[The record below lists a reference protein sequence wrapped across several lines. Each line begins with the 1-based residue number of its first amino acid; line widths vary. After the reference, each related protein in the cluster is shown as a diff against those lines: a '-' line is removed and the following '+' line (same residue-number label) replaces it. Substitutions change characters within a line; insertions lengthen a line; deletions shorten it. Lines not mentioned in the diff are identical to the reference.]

1 VKHAKARIRNKREG
15 GNMSTSFRAFVV
27 NNNEQGFTSG
37 LKELTQADLPPGEVL
52 VKVAYSSVN
61 YKDGLASI
69 PDGKIVRSYP
79 FVPGIDLSGIVVES
93 SDSRFKPGDEVLA
106 TSYELGVSHYGG
118 FSEYA
123 RVKADWIV
131 PLPAGLTLKEAM
143 ALGTAGFAAALA
155 VHQLEKNGLS
165 PQNGPILV
173 TGATGGLGS
182 IAISIFSAQGYT
194 VAASTG
200 KSSEHDYLRK
210 LGASEILS
218 RQETSAESNRPL
230 EKERW
235 AGSVDSVGG
244 STLAY
249 LTRTTRYAGS
259 VASCGNTGG
268 PNFST
273 TVFPFILRGI
283 NLLGI
288 ETVNCPMELRRQLW
302 QRLASDYKPRHLLD
316 AIAHEA
322 SLEELPQALG
332 ATLKGEA
339 RGRTFIKVS

>member
-1 VKHAKARIRNKREG
+1 
-15 GNMSTSFRAFVV
+15 MSTAFRAFVV
-27 NNNEQGFTSG
+27 NNNEQGFSAG
-37 LKELTQADLPPGEVL
+37 FKELTQADLPPGEVL

-79 FVPGIDLSGIVVES
+79 FVPGIDLSGRVVES

-123 RVKADWIV
+123 HVKADWVV
-131 PLPAGLTLKEAM
+131 PLPPGLTLKEAM
-143 ALGTAGFAAALA
+143 ALGTAGFTAALA
-155 VHQLEKNGLS
+155 VHQLEKNGLG
-165 PQNGPILV
+165 PQNGPVLV
-173 TGATGGLGS
+173 NGATGGRGS

-200 KSSEHDYLRK
+200 KSSEYDYLRK

-218 RQETSAESNRPL
+218 RQETSDESNRPL

-244 STLAY
+244 STLTYRIRNNIYAG
-249 LTRTTRYAGS
+249 RTTS
-259 VASCGNTGG
+259 
-268 PNFST
+268 
-273 TVFPFILRGI
+273 
-283 NLLGI
+283 
-288 ETVNCPMELRRQLW
+288 
-302 QRLASDYKPRHLLD
+302 
-316 AIAHEA
+316 
-322 SLEELPQALG
+322 
-332 ATLKGEA
+332 
-339 RGRTFIKVS
+339 